1 MIGLF
6 ERVCGIRRYKI
17 MIMIYTTMIN
27 MHFLILFVFIV
38 KKKEKSQIIRI
49 DRIIFIFTIYR
60 LLIE

>member
-27 MHFLILFVFIV
+27 VHF
-38 KKKEKSQIIRI
+38 
-49 DRIIFIFTIYR
+49 
-60 LLIE
+60 